1 MALPGIRWL
10 FPARGR
16 LRLNGVSPGV
26 LRRVL
31 LLAHAL
37 REMPQK

>member
-10 FPARGR
+10 LPAFRQFR
-16 LRLNGVSPGV
+16 VNGV
-26 LRRVL
+26 LRRVLRGVL